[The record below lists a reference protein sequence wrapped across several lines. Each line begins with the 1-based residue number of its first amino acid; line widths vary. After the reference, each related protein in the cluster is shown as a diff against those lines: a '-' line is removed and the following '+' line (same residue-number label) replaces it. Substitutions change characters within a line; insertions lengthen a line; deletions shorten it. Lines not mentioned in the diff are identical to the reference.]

1 MLDRVSK
8 GCQETICQQMVIALT
23 VWPAVARKKLYWFLF
38 LTHNTNIRIRSFC
51 VNSIVGLNVAECI
64 VHPSSTTAIIAKL
77 LWAINE
83 ILFTQ
88 RYKLSSFLEMLA
100 FKRSRLENKKKNKKQ
115 KQSERTLM
123 KIWPI
128 QYVTF
133 YLHLPVNALES
144 ERVVGYIKPEF

>member
-100 FKRSRLENKKKNKKQ
+100 FKRSRLENKKKKQ
-115 KQSERTLM
+115 KTKTKWKDINENMANTVCYFLSTPTG
-123 KIWPI
+123 KCPWKWKSSWV
-128 QYVTF
+128 Y
-133 YLHLPVNALES
+133 
-144 ERVVGYIKPEF
+144 